1 MRGFR
6 GHGWPEQ
13 LEALG
18 SREGLAGAKWTEEMR
33 AGDTEEGHCPISC
46 SLLRGPKAQGW
57 GCGGE
62 AAGRP
67 SWRSAPPNTDRPS
80 GLSGLSSQVPWWPV
94 ILGNPGREAGL
105 RGEGRGERRVG
116 CPGAPPFAPPRL
128 SSLAAMA
135 KKGGLSVSPMPTLFW
150 SGPGVRKAAGDPR
163 QGPDGAGQ
171 GAEGGGSSVPLGGV
185 RARRF

>member
-1 MRGFR
+1 MHGFR

-57 GCGGE
+57 GCGGD

-105 RGEGRGERRVG
+105 RGEGRGERG
-116 CPGAPPFAPPRL
+116 ETGGLPWG
-128 SSLAAMA
+128 SSLCPSQTILLGSHGQ
-135 KKGGLSVSPMPTLFW
+135 K
-150 SGPGVRKAAGDPR
+150 R
-163 QGPDGAGQ
+163 GALC
-171 GAEGGGSSVPLGGV
+171 VPHAHPFLVWAWG
-185 RARRF
+185 